1 MGLLKQNNRQYY
13 ASKKT
18 FTSDGTAKYR
28 MSTNP
33 DDFHK
38 HHDFLGQAPLANPN
52 VKLYIDGE
60 YYAQEV
66 VDDTLAT
73 GTPPPLPTILR
84 WYFLYD
90 PASDWRWHIE
100 FNASYLP
107 ASGVT
112 IDVEVNNSL
121 LLSPGT
127 LVTEEIKSYQVTSL
141 EDIISNFMTAYVG
154 EDKIIGR
161 VNRTDVQFHAM
172 RGLQEMSFDTFKSCK
187 SQEIEVPASLVM
199 LLPQDY
205 VNYVK
210 VSRVDSTGIKRVL
223 YQAKETS
230 NPRAIRQKSNG
241 DYEFNAD
248 PNATAGDVYDDEGN
262 LIYEKNSDTWDSYK
276 SATVATDQN
285 YNYDNDTYWPLDG
298 NRYGLNPSHAQV
310 NGSYFIDCN
319 SNQIHFS
326 SNISGETVILD
337 YISDSLGT
345 DREMVVHK
353 FAEEAM
359 YKWITYA
366 ILSTRANIPEYI
378 VQRYKKERFA
388 ETRKAKLR
396 LSNIKLEE
404 LTQVLRGK
412 SKLIK
417 H

>member
-1 MGLLKQNNRQYY
+1 MGLINQTPENYY
-13 ASKKT
+13 
-18 FTSDGTAKYR
+18 DNGPY
-28 MSTNP
+28 
-33 DDFHK
+33 
-38 HHDFLGQAPLANPN
+38 
-52 VKLYIDGE
+52 GE
-60 YYAQEV
+60 YQFV
-66 VDDTLAT
+66 TLR
-73 GTPPPLPTILR
+73 TIIDQ
-84 WYFLYD
+84 FL
-90 PASDWRWHIE
+90 
-100 FNASYLP
+100 
-107 ASGVT
+107 
-112 IDVEVNNSL
+112 
-121 LLSPGT
+121 
-127 LVTEEIKSYQVTSL
+127 
-141 EDIISNFMTAYVG
+141 ISYVG
-154 EDKIIGR
+154 DNKIIPR
-161 VNRTDVQFHAM
+161 VNKYEVEFHAHRAM
-172 RGLQEMSFDTFKSCK
+172 QELSFDVFKSCK

-210 VSRVDSTGIKRVL
+210 VSRVDSSGIKRVL

-319 SNQIHFS
+319 NNQIHFS
-326 SNISGETVILD
+326 SNISGETVILV